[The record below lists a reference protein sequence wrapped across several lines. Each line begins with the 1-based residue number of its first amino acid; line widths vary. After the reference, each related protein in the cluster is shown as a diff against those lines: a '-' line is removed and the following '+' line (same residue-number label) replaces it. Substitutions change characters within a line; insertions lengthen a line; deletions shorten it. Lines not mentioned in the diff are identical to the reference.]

1 MIFRQNAA
9 DVFERN
15 AQPFSGGKKKRLFF
29 EKNSQSRR
37 YSRELSE
44 GCATPHDQQRLPAQ
58 ERVQISSAAE
68 SRSSQET
75 HSSFRMKGAMSSSS
89 FGCKS
94 SALCRNTFQIWLSDM
109 RNVTRSA
116 VRLLVNLVSSW
127 STLCPA
133 MRISL
138 QNSQKKKV
146 LGTKHMAPPGGATS
160 KRLDSTGHLQA
171 APPVRD

>member
-1 MIFRQNAA
+1 MIFQQNAA

-15 AQPFSGGKKKRLFF
+15 AKPFSGGKKKFLFF

-44 GCATPHDQQRLPAQ
+44 RCATPHDQQRLPAQ

-68 SRSSQET
+68 SRSSQKT
-75 HSSFRMKGAMSSSS
+75 HSSFRMKSAMSSS

-94 SALCRNTFQIWLSDM
+94 SASCSNTFQIWLSDM
-109 RNVTRSA
+109 RSVTRSA

-133 MRISL
+133 IRISL
-138 QNSQKKKV
+138 QNSEKKKV
-146 LGTKHMAPPGGATS
+146 
-160 KRLDSTGHLQA
+160 R
-171 APPVRD
+171 